1 MVPVLEAMSALAV
14 AANSGSRVVVASL
27 LVDWAVVVFKVGLVA
42 VVSKAAL
49 VVVVSKV
56 VGSAVET
63 LVADSAVETLVAD
76 SAEAKVALVVAAL
89 VARKDLLVTVVP
101 VSNP

>member
-1 MVPVLEAMSALAV
+1 MWVVPVLEAMSALAV

-49 VVVVSKV
+49 VVVVSRVVVSKV
-56 VGSAVET
+56 VV
-63 LVADSAVETLVAD
+63 DSAVETL
-76 SAEAKVALVVAAL
+76 VAAL